1 MTRTRLD
8 GKVVFVT
15 GAGAGIGLDA
25 AQRLHARGARVV
37 IVDIDKA
44 AAEAQA
50 ARLEERALGLGGDV
64 TDRGQLDVA
73 VAQAIA
79 MFGRI
84 DVVIA
89 NAGIAPPVESVRTG
103 SEAAFDRVLDVN
115 LHGVVNTI
123 RATLPVLID
132 AGGYLLVIS
141 SLYAVVNGAL
151 SASPEGSSRRICL
164 PPTPV
169 TISLRRC
176 APTLVNVSTRPFRSD
191 TSSENRFQPPGG
203 ESRGTSAAASCRGGL
218 DAHFHRDVR
227 TEDWVVPAL
236 ASSAESSAFVERN
249 RSHPRVAPQKA
260 SPALLDMVDDGL
272 ENRRAYALT
281 PPVLGRSHPPKPPRL
296 PSRDGP
302 RSLLASN

>member
-15 GAGAGIGLDA
+15 GGGAGIGLDA

-37 IVDIDKA
+37 IIDIDQA

-64 TDRGQLDVA
+64 TDRSQLDVA

-79 MFGRI
+79 RFGRI

-103 SEAAFDRVLDVN
+103 SEAVFDRVLDVN
-115 LHGVVNTI
+115 LHGVVNTV

-132 AGGYLLVIS
+132 AGGYLLIIS

-151 SASPEGSSRRICL
+151 SASYAMSK
-164 PPTPV
+164 
-169 TISLRRC
+169 
-176 APTLVNVSTRPFRSD
+176 
-191 TSSENRFQPPGG
+191 
-203 ESRGTSAAASCRGGL
+203 AA
-218 DAHFHRDVR
+218 
-227 TEDWVVPAL
+227 
-236 ASSAESSAFVERN
+236 VE
-249 RSHPRVAPQKA
+249 A
-260 SPALLDMVDDGL
+260 
-272 ENRRAYALT
+272 
-281 PPVLGRSHPPKPPRL
+281 LGRSLRVELADTGVDVGIAYFGFIDTKL
-296 PSRDGP
+296 MRD
-302 RSLLASN
+302 ASNRPGIAELRRSVPKVITNVVPVGRAGTAIADGVAERATRVAAPRWMRLTLPLRGLIQYLDGRMVRDRNVRSAINAAENAKHG